1 VFNHPEHNTGCEKAW
16 CSVVQSGAVCC
27 IVVQPV
33 QASTEVVE
41 AEDNGSEATT
51 RLKVKANLKMD
62 LENCENA
69 WRTFMRDRRKQDAK
83 RGRYGAHQLLRSPIG
98 LPTMRN
104 QRCVKLSFSISLLD
118 CLSLLLCLSFCL
130 CFALSLVFF

>member
-1 VFNHPEHNTGCEKAW
+1 MFNHPEHNTGCEKAW

-83 RGRYGAHQLLRSPIG
+83 RGRYGAHQLLRSMIDPMNINM
-98 LPTMRN
+98 LF
-104 QRCVKLSFSISLLD
+104 RCIS
-118 CLSLLLCLSFCL
+118 C
-130 CFALSLVFF
+130 